1 MNQVTVPT
9 RLPVGL
15 NWEMSETFDLL
26 FGRGKT
32 EMEKAVKTLS
42 EVYEEGLK
50 KGDYYAAGVALIR
63 LRYIR
68 RYGLNLPADERD
80 ARDRD
85 YSRWYIREWQKEPRW
100 DWRY

>member
-1 MNQVTVPT
+1 
-9 RLPVGL
+9 
-15 NWEMSETFDLL
+15 MSETFDLL

-32 EMEKAVKTLS
+32 EMEKAIENLS

-68 RYGLNLPADERD
+68 RYGLGLPSYEGDVDILEDGEKRP
-80 ARDRD
+80 RD
-85 YSRWYIREWQKEPRW
+85 YSRWY
-100 DWRY
+100 YY